1 MDRERLLPN
10 LELDE
15 LLGELQARLSAVLAA
30 REGMRSLLDAVLSIG
45 SDLELETVLQRIVEA
60 ARRLADCRYGALGVI
75 GEDGQLAEFVPVGLS
90 EEEISAIREWP
101 HGRGLLGLLIK
112 HPQTLRLAEIGD
124 HPESFGFPPGHPPMR
139 GFLGVPILVRDSV
152 FGNLYLTEKSGGA
165 EFDEQDETIVKA
177 LATAAGVAIENARL
191 YQETRAREIWLD
203 AIAEVTRILLSG
215 ADRIEALTHVATRAR
230 EMTGAVVGVIALS
243 VGDGEQLR
251 VVIADG
257 HPELVG
263 LEVSRTGSVTGAVLK
278 TGKPVMITDPADSKL
293 PAPLLSRLPGPS
305 LLLPLGDV
313 EAGMLV
319 VSRRQGSAPFS
330 VEAMRMLGAFAQQVG
345 VVMELAD
352 ARREAEQ
359 YGLLDDRERIA
370 RDLHDVVVQRLY
382 GVGMQLMGAAK
393 LTDKPQVEQRI
404 QGAVTNLDDTIRQ
417 IRSTIFALQSPDGG
431 HDDRLRSRITAIV
444 DDATGQLGFAPGI
457 RMSGLLDTNV
467 PDELADDL
475 VAVLGECLSNV
486 VRHAAASQVDVAVTV
501 TEAGELVARVTDNG
515 VGIADGGR
523 RSGLANLAQR
533 AERWGGS
540 FEVRADEP
548 GGTLAVWRVT
558 TGGGR
563 RS

>member
-540 FEVRADEP
+540 FEVRAGEP